1 MSMKFLIIKHI
12 EILKEVK
19 KLMNFSKSREFIM
32 IQQIMGDN
40 TNMMIS
46 NEKLNKTMQLKNCSI
61 VISIMQLFLWLI
73 FKVKS
78 RGHNHNFWMILSRYL
93 ILQEEKRKN

>member
-46 NEKLNKTMQLKNCSI
+46 NEKLNKTM
-61 VISIMQLFLWLI
+61 
-73 FKVKS
+73 
-78 RGHNHNFWMILSRYL
+78 
-93 ILQEEKRKN
+93 